1 MDERALRELELLPVA
16 RLYGI
21 VTAPAAAAPPRV
33 RLAWGECRA
42 WSNRVAICMAAE
54 EGDPFD
60 GAQGK
65 LLQAMLAA
73 IGWQGLERA
82 EAADADAGV
91 KMILALGDAA
101 AARFAVARGKVQQ
114 HRDTPVVASYH
125 PARLLQAP
133 ADKARAWE
141 DLLLARSTLAAMQ

>member
-1 MDERALRELELLPVA
+1 MDVRALRELELLPVA

-21 VTAPAAAAPPRV
+21 VAAPAATAPARV

-42 WSNRVAICMAAE
+42 WSNRVAICIAAE

-60 GAQGK
+60 AAQGK
-65 LLQAMLAA
+65 LLQSMLAA
-73 IGWQGLERA
+73 IGWQGLAPA
-82 EAADADAGV
+82 EAADDDAGV

-101 AARFAVARGKVQQ
+101 AARFAAARGKVQR
-114 HRDTPVVASYH
+114 HGDTPVIASFH
-125 PARLLQAP
+125 PAHLLRSA

-141 DLLLARSTLAAMQ
+141 DLLLARRTLAAMQ